1 MLFSPEFLWQ
11 AAIGGMLALGG
22 LCLVH
27 ARDTE
32 TLVGGIAALALAAAL
47 VTWDAVRVDA
57 PRHERG
63 APVEVRR

>member
-57 PRHERG
+57 PQHDRS
-63 APVEVRR
+63 APGVQP

>member
-1 MLFSPEFLWQ
+1 MIDPDFLWH

-57 PRHERG
+57 TQHERP
-63 APVEVRR
+63 APSSVQP

>member
-1 MLFSPEFLWQ
+1 MIDPDFLWH

-32 TLVGGIAALALAAAL
+32 TLVGGVVALVLAAAL

>member
-1 MLFSPEFLWQ
+1 VIDPDFLWH
-11 AAIGGMLALGG
+11 ATIGGMLALGG

-57 PRHERG
+57 PQHERG
-63 APVEVRR
+63 APVGVRR

>member
-1 MLFSPEFLWQ
+1 MIDPDFLWH
-11 AAIGGMLALGG
+11 AVTGGMLALGG

-32 TLVGGIAALALAAAL
+32 TLVGGIAALVLAAAL
-47 VTWDAVRVDA
+47 VTWDATRVDA

-63 APVEVRR
+63 APVEARR